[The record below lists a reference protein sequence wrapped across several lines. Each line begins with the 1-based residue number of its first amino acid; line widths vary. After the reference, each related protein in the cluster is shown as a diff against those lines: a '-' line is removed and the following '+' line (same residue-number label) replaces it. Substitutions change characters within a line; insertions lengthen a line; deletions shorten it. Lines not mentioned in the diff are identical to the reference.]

1 MKRLYIGLFL
11 FCITAILYSLEV
23 QIPFYFVHINNF
35 LSGTMI
41 GTYND
46 RRILEMEHSENV
58 FGMGGGIGADFY
70 FAKRSRWWGDGIYLR
85 INYYNPYHV
94 KTSNTKITT
103 STGSITPFSNSERDI
118 DNSFSFDLSIGSIL
132 RLKYKSFEF
141 PLVFAIVFPRVSK
154 IDMESDDL
162 GKEGVADF
170 GILFDIGVRYFF
182 MGRYF
187 ATIGGRY
194 GIGIGLAGFPDAK
207 FPSGVDITDLFFPS
221 QIVAG
226 YIGLG
231 IKL

>member
-1 MKRLYIGLFL
+1 MKRLFLSLFL
-11 FCITAILYSLEV
+11 FGIAALSFSLEV
-23 QIPFYFVHINNF
+23 QIPLYFVHANNF

-46 RRILEMEHSENV
+46 RKILEMTHKENV

-85 INYYNPYHV
+85 VNYYNPYHV

-103 STGSITPFSNSERDI
+103 FTGSITPMSNGERDI
-118 DNSFSFDLSIGSIL
+118 DNSFSFDVSIGSIL
-132 RLKYKSFEF
+132 RFKYKGFEF

-154 IDMESDDL
+154 IDMESDEI

-170 GILFDIGVRYFF
+170 GILFDIGARYFF
-182 MGRYF
+182 TDRYF

-194 GIGIGLAGFPDAK
+194 GIGIGFAGFPDAK
-207 FPSGVDITDLFFPS
+207 FPSGVDITDIFFPS